1 MAKNTQDCLFPSP
14 RLPVS
19 GEPLEAFGGWKAAL
33 ALSMVGAGAAALF
46 MYAPWSAVLVGM
58 AAVLL
63 LTVTRWPYGALWVL
77 IGASAMPRFF
87 VEIFGWHARP
97 EHFAVAI
104 VSLAVGVWL
113 WRHKREMRLEK
124 LDYWLVAY
132 VVINYAS
139 SAFGSSL
146 PSATLRMA
154 LMNNL
159 AILPYFLI
167 RLLVRDLETL
177 GRAFRILLS
186 VGIAESAYGILC
198 YVSHHVFGTVAGMD
212 IGFYLGHTA
221 VPHASMFEPNLFG
234 AYTACC
240 AVLFLALYLCEG
252 QHRFGYLVCFLV
264 ALLAM
269 VLSFSRG
276 ALFAFVVALGWV
288 LWGAHPLK
296 KARRNKLSTFIL
308 AFGLIL
314 VMAASVTGGGLLERF
329 GNLYQQGLGEGST
342 TWRLVMIQDA
352 LQEVPQHP
360 LLGSGTNSLGLS
372 FDLEGGAGQGAWVSN
387 VTVRI
392 LHDTG
397 ILGLTVLVG
406 FLISLWRRIRRGLR
420 GWNSQVPMLIA
431 LSAGALLYGISFQVT
446 DGTMLTFCW
455 VDLGLLASAATFMKG
470 PSHNGVARGE
480 T

>member
-1 MAKNTQDCLFPSP
+1 
-14 RLPVS
+14 
-19 GEPLEAFGGWKAAL
+19 
-33 ALSMVGAGAAALF
+33 MVGAGASALF
-46 MYAPWSAVLVGM
+46 IYAPWSAALVGM
-58 AAVLL
+58 AAVLV
-63 LTVTRWPYGALWVL
+63 LTVTRWPYGALLVL

-113 WRHKREMRLEK
+113 LRHKREMRLEK
-124 LDYWLVAY
+124 LDYWVVAY

-146 PSATLRMA
+146 PSATLRWA

-177 GRAFRILLS
+177 GRAFRILLG
-186 VGIAESAYGILC
+186 VGIAESAYGVLC
-198 YVSHHVFGTVAGMD
+198 CASHQVLGTVAGMD
-212 IGFYLGHTA
+212 IGAYRADIA
-221 VPHASMFEPNLFG
+221 VPHGSLYEPNLFG

-240 AVLFLALYLCEG
+240 AVLFLALYLYEG
-252 QHRFGYLVCFLV
+252 QHRFGCLVCFLV
-264 ALLAM
+264 ALLAT

-276 ALFAFVVALGWV
+276 ALLAFVVALGWV
-288 LWGAHPLK
+288 IWGAHPLK

-308 AFGLIL
+308 VFGLIL

-329 GNLYQQGLGEGST
+329 GNLFQKGIGDENTMS
-342 TWRLVMIQDA
+342 RLVMMQAA

-372 FDLEGGAGQGAWVSN
+372 FNSRGGAGQGAWVSN
-387 VTVRI
+387 VTLRI

-397 ILGLTVLVG
+397 ILGLTVFVG
-406 FLISLWRRIRRGLR
+406 FLNSLWRRIRRRLR

-431 LSAGALLYGISFQVT
+431 LSAGALLYGISFQAT
-446 DGTMLTFCW
+446 DATILAFCW
-455 VDLGLLASAATFMKG
+455 VHLGLLASAAIFMKG
-470 PSHNGVARGE
+470 PSQNGVVRGE

>member
-1 MAKNTQDCLFPSP
+1 MNMSRASSGICDAPFPNSAPFKGFVTALTAAYLISLCLVALEGPSWVAWTMA
-14 RLPVS
+14 V
-19 GEPLEAFGGWKAAL
+19 
-33 ALSMVGAGAAALF
+33 V
-46 MYAPWSAVLVGM
+46 
-58 AAVLL
+58 AVLL
-63 LTVTRWPYGALWVL
+63 LTVTRWPYGALLVL
-77 IGASAMPRFF
+77 IGTSAMPRFF
-87 VEIFGWHARP
+87 VEIFGWKGRP

-104 VSLAVGVWL
+104 VSLAAGLWL

-139 SAFGSSL
+139 SAFGSSV

-167 RLLVRDLETL
+167 RLLIRDLETL

-186 VGIAESAYGILC
+186 VGIAESAYGLLC
-198 YVSHHVFGTVAGMD
+198 YASHHAFSTATGMEIGQYSGD
-212 IGFYLGHTA
+212 IAAPYGSL
-221 VPHASMFEPNLFG
+221 FEPNLFG

-252 QHRFGYLVCFLV
+252 QHRFGCLACFLV
-264 ALLAM
+264 ASLAT
-269 VLSFSRG
+269 VLSFARG
-276 ALFAFVVALGWV
+276 ALIAFVVAVGWV
-288 LWGAHPLK
+288 LWKARPLM

-314 VMAASVTGGGLLERF
+314 VMAASVSGGGLQKRF
-329 GNLYQQGLGEGST
+329 GNLYQQGLGDGT
-342 TWRLVMIQDA
+342 TMWRLVMIQDA

-360 LLGSGTNSLGLS
+360 LLGSGTASLGFS
-372 FDLEGGAGQGAWVSN
+372 FDSGGGAGQGAWVSN

-397 ILGLTVLVG
+397 ILGLTVFVG

-431 LSAGALLYGISFQVT
+431 LSAGALLYGISFQFT
-446 DGTMLTFCW
+446 DATILAFCW
-455 VDLGLLASAATFMKG
+455 VHLGLLASAAIFMKG
-470 PSHNGVARGE
+470 PSANGVARGE
-480 T
+480 A